1 MNVDPINSIE
11 EMNQINQLNIKTNT
25 EAFQKAIQDAI
36 DSKDKDKLKQACK
49 DLEAVFV
56 KQMLDEMRN
65 TIPKDPLT
73 GDDFATDV
81 FTSMMYDNYAELI
94 AQNSDLGIA
103 DAMYNQLSKKI

>member
-1 MNVDPINSIE
+1 MNVNPISSISD
-11 EMNQINQLNIKTNT
+11 MNQVNQLKAQTNT
-25 EAFQKAIQDAI
+25 DDFQKAIQDAMN
-36 DSKDKDKLKQACK
+36 SNDKEKLKQACQ

-81 FTSMMYDNYAELI
+81 FTSMMYDNYAQSIVE
-94 AQNSDLGIA
+94 SSGLGIA
-103 DAMYNQLSKKI
+103 DEMYNQLSKNI

>member
-1 MNVDPINSIE
+1 MNVNPVNSIE

-25 EAFQKAIQDAI
+25 DAFQKAIQDAMN
-36 DSKDKDKLKQACK
+36 SKDKEKLKEACQ

-56 KQMLDEMRN
+56 NQMLTEMRN

-81 FTSMMYDNYAELI
+81 FTTMMYDNYAQSI
-94 AQNSDLGIA
+94 AKNADLGIA